1 MQIQGQWLLQRF
13 FTQLNRLCK
22 CSCKQQ
28 QYNCGYDYSFCQ
40 MVLILR
46 LKLNIIYNEIPP
58 VLLFGSLVSAVYSSP
73 SFTAPVIS
81 TLVLNMR
88 QRCILWL
95 IVLLSVSTGCRNNKK
110 DAASYSDNR
119 VSIVKLGGVTI
130 KLMNIRQCRY
140 PENSLLVEM
149 KWNKKLLLFNMQV
162 DCENKS
168 NKYLKIPQ
176 GAVLL
181 DQKGNSYENQPGV
194 IAMAQNNDCIKS
206 DDIKA
211 YNIIWNGGLKTGEP
225 QTAYVLGFELPEDA
239 IPEKL
244 YWNKE
249 WKNNNTCF
257 VLDETNF
264 TINH

>member
-1 MQIQGQWLLQRF
+1 
-13 FTQLNRLCK
+13 
-22 CSCKQQ
+22 
-28 QYNCGYDYSFCQ
+28 
-40 MVLILR
+40 
-46 LKLNIIYNEIPP
+46 
-58 VLLFGSLVSAVYSSP
+58 
-73 SFTAPVIS
+73 
-81 TLVLNMR
+81 
-88 QRCILWL
+88 
-95 IVLLSVSTGCRNNKK
+95 
-110 DAASYSDNR
+110 
-119 VSIVKLGGVTI
+119 
-130 KLMNIRQCRY
+130 
-140 PENSLLVEM
+140 
-149 KWNKKLLLFNMQV
+149 MQV

-194 IAMAQNNDCIKS
+194 IAMAQNNNCIKS

-211 YNIIWNGGLKTGEP
+211 YNIIWNGELKTGEP
-225 QTAYVLGFELPEDA
+225 QTAYVLGFELPEGA